1 MKVLVAGGAGSS
13 GTGSR
18 QFSSRFLG
26 ECQSQRRF
34 YNMSICDSELASV
47 FKQERPEIVSHRAAQ
62 TVIAK
67 SINEP
72 LFDAQENCTFREQV
86 LSY

>member
-1 MKVLVAGGAGSS
+1 MEVDNLA
-13 GTGSR
+13 
-18 QFSSRFLG
+18 LG
-26 ECQSQRRF
+26 FWENVNPNARF

-72 LFDAQENCTFREQV
+72 LFDAEQNYTFREQV